1 MIAFLL
7 SPIGRRVMAA
17 VAIIAALW
25 LAYQFVY
32 QRGYHAMQLKCAAEA
47 TEALAHA
54 AERQAERDAASAAA
68 TEATET
74 RLAES
79 LPAIEETTHEATERI
94 RTVYRDRMVPVPA
107 DCQRPPDVLREL
119 ESARDRANAAARG
132 MRSGTGGA
140 DTPDSD

>member
-1 MIAFLL
+1 MIGFLF
-7 SPIGRRVMAA
+7 SPIGRRLLAGLV
-17 VAIIAALW
+17 VLAL
-25 LAYQFVY
+25 LVVAYQFVY

-68 TEATET
+68 TTATET

-94 RTVYRDRMVPVPA
+94 RIVSRDRPVPA

-119 ESARDRANAAARG
+119 EAARDRANAAARG
-132 MRSGTGGA
+132 LRSGTGGA
-140 DTPDSD
+140 DTPDSG